1 MSRIAARIAPGD
13 RRVWTTAAVVLGVMA
28 IITLVSL
35 LKPREVVIGSN
46 AVAPRDAGI
55 VVDGGQ
61 ELCNA
66 RIRVPSGTQR
76 IRYSIDTRTDPKPA
90 MTLEVKLWESKDHR
104 GTGGAVLRGSR
115 PEVDEPGLRN
125 VDITLDRA
133 VPDTPD
139 GYTMADL
146 CLTPKTG
153 TIYPW
158 GRTLQGNADRTPTL
172 DGKPTAP
179 FRISY
184 AFLAKDHV
192 ERSMLAQLG
201 TIFGRAAM
209 WRAGW
214 VGTWTYWLIFFGV
227 LPLLIYGGVRLLATA
242 SGLSLRR
249 AGTGVVV
256 LTIGMAAT
264 WALISPT
271 FQTPDESEH
280 FGAVQY
286 FAETGEWVDS
296 APVEGRIQWSS
307 QEAVAID
314 ATREL
319 TVFERQNARMP
330 WLEAYEKAWQDR
342 DKNHGKGLPK
352 DNGGG
357 YHPAV
362 SAHSPAYYALMSP
375 AYLLARDHSP
385 YAQVLAVRWMNAI
398 LGGFTALFAFLA
410 VGELLTRRREI
421 AVAGGLMVG
430 FAPMF
435 SFIAGA
441 INNDNSVNLA
451 CAALVWLCVR
461 GLRRGLTWRLAIA
474 LGVVLALTPIFKATG
489 YELYP
494 STLFAVAF
502 MLWRGKGLRSTWIG
516 GAAAVAG
523 FAAITL
529 VWGEVASSFG
539 RDVLTT
545 PGGTSPTGVGGL
557 TDIKRYASWMWQVLV
572 PFKLPGLRDLTVMR
586 WPFFDIYIREAFGAF
601 GWYAIKFTQLAYVL
615 ILVVCAFTAGL
626 GARLAVIEWRTVKA
640 RLPEALFLISV
651 PVAVVFAVEAAYTNL
666 GNVPFDGTP
675 EQGRYVFP
683 AIAAIATLAAVATL
697 GAGRR
702 RATIVATTFVCLLVG
717 TTAAGMWLT
726 FQSFYT

>member
-1 MSRIAARIAPGD
+1 
-13 RRVWTTAAVVLGVMA
+13 VWLTAAVVLGAMA
-28 IITLVSL
+28 IIVGVSL

-46 AVAPRDAGI
+46 AVAARDAGI
-55 VVDGGQ
+55 IVNGGQ
-61 ELCNA
+61 RLCNA
-66 RIRVPSGTQR
+66 RIRVPDGAQR
-76 IRYSIDTRTDPKPA
+76 IRYDIDTRSDPKPA
-90 MTLEVKLWESKDHR
+90 MDLTVGLWESKDHR

-115 PEVDEPGLRN
+115 PAADLPGLQRI
-125 VDITLDRA
+125 DITLDRA
-133 VPDTPD
+133 VPDSPD

-146 CLTPKTG
+146 CLTPRSG

-172 DGKPTAP
+172 DGKPTIP

-184 AFLAKDHV
+184 TFLAKDHV

-209 WRAGW
+209 WRPGW

-242 SGLSLRR
+242 SGLSKRR
-249 AGTGVVV
+249 AGIGVVV

-286 FAETGEWVDS
+286 FAETGKAVDK
-296 APVEGRIQWSS
+296 APVPGRIQWSS

-330 WLEAYEKAWQDR
+330 WLEAYVKAWQDR
-342 DKNHGKGLPK
+342 DKNHGKGLPQ
-352 DNGGG
+352 DDGGG

-375 AYLLARDHSP
+375 AYLASKSRSP
-385 YAQVLAVRWMNAI
+385 FAQVLAVRWMNAI
-398 LGGFTALFAFLA
+398 LGGLTALFAFLA
-410 VGELLTRRREI
+410 VSELLPRRREI

-435 SFIAGA
+435 SFISGA
-441 INNDNSVNLA
+441 INNDNGVNMA
-451 CAALVWLCVR
+451 CAAIVFLCVR

-474 LGVVLALTPIFKATG
+474 LGAVVALAPIFKATG

-502 MLWRGKGLRSTWIG
+502 MLWRGRGLRSTWIG
-516 GAAAVAG
+516 AAAAAVG
-523 FAAITL
+523 FAALTL
-529 VWGEVASSFG
+529 IWGEVASSFG

-557 TDIKRYASWMWQVLV
+557 TDIQRYVSWMWQVLV

-586 WPFFDIYIREAFGAF
+586 WPFFDIYIREGFGAF
-601 GWYAIKFTQLAYVL
+601 GWYAIKFTQLTYVL
-615 ILVVCAFTAGL
+615 ILLVCVATAGL
-626 GARLAVIEWRTVKA
+626 GARLAVVEWQTVKA
-640 RLPEALFLISV
+640 RIPEALFLISV
-651 PVAVVFAVEAAYTNL
+651 PVAVIFAVEAAYTNL
-666 GNVPFDGTP
+666 GTLPIDGTP

-683 AIAAIATLAAVATL
+683 AIAAIAALASVATL

-717 TTAAGMWLT
+717 TTVAGMWLT
-726 FQSFYT
+726 LQSFYT